1 MIILAHD
8 GSIYGDWVAR
18 YALQFAT
25 NEADRKLLLL
35 HVSDGNIRPDI
46 VETRL
51 ARLTKDCQEVG
62 VECSLHLLPLGKTVH
77 RSLHQAIPHD
87 PEALLVCGTRVKP
100 NKSAFL
106 SGSVAEKLLRT
117 HQCPVLALR
126 VVQPGLLGNPHD
138 LLVPLAGHLS
148 GFTRVWPVFRR
159 LAINLNTVHL
169 FRALALN
176 PLLQTHLTPTRKR
189 TLRTIGRTHLAQ
201 ICTELKEFM
210 PLRTFR
216 LDQSITITTD
226 WPHEILTLASRL
238 KVQMLLLGVSE
249 RSLAHRI
256 FHGVGIEKVLRET
269 PCDIGIYRG
278 P

>member
-18 YALQFAT
+18 YALQFAAS
-25 NEADRKLLLL
+25 EADRKLLLL
-35 HVSDGNIRPDI
+35 HILDGNIKPDI
-46 VETRL
+46 VE
-51 ARLTKDCQEVG
+51 ARFARFTKDCQEAG
-62 VECSLHLLPLGKTVH
+62 VECAPHLLPLGKTVH
-77 RSLHQAIPHD
+77 RSLHQAIPRD

-100 NKSAFL
+100 NKRSFL
-106 SGSVAEKLLRT
+106 SGSVAEKLLRS

-138 LLVPLAGHLS
+138 LLIPLAGHLR
-148 GFTRVWPVFRR
+148 GFARVWPVFRR
-159 LAINLNTVHL
+159 LALHLNTVYL
-169 FRALALN
+169 FRALAIN
-176 PLLQTHLTPTRKR
+176 PLLQTHLTPTRKQV
-189 TLRTIGRTHLAQ
+189 LHNIGRAHLAQ
-201 ICTELKEFM
+201 ICAELKELM
-210 PLRTFR
+210 PLQPFR
-216 LDQSITITTD
+216 LDQRISFTTD
-226 WPHEILTLASRL
+226 WAYEILTLSSRL
-238 KVQMLLLGVSE
+238 KVQMILLGVSE

>member
-18 YALQFAT
+18 YALQFAA

-35 HVSDGNIRPDI
+35 HVLDGKINSDI

-51 ARLTKDCQEVG
+51 DRFRENSQKAG
-62 VECSLHLLPLGKTVH
+62 VEYLQRTLPLGKTVH
-77 RSLHQAIPHD
+77 RSLRQAIPHD
-87 PEALLVCGTRVKP
+87 PESLLICGTRVKP

-106 SGSVAEKLLRT
+106 AGSVAEQLLRS

-126 VVQPGLLGNPHD
+126 VVQPGLLGTPHD

-148 GFTRVWPVFRR
+148 GFARVWPVFRR
-159 LAINLNTVHL
+159 LAAQLETVHL
-169 FRALALN
+169 FRALAIN
-176 PLLQTHLTPTRKR
+176 PLLESHLTPTRR
-189 TLRTIGRTHLAQ
+189 QALRDIGRTHLAQ
-201 ICTELKEFM
+201 ICEELKELM
-210 PLRTFR
+210 PLQSFR
-216 LDQSITITTD
+216 LDQSITVTTN
-226 WPHEILTLASRL
+226 WPHELLTLSSRL
-238 KVQMLLLGVSE
+238 KVQMMLLGVSE

-256 FHGVGIEKVLRET
+256 FHGAGIEKVLRET